1 LLQLH
6 DIGPAPPA
14 APPCLRRLFVGNIP
28 KTCTHRELL
37 AVFSSCGR
45 VIDLRLHT
53 ARFTRAHSGSA
64 FLW

>member
-1 LLQLH
+1 MMS
-6 DIGPAPPA
+6 PAPRA

-53 ARFTRAHSGSA
+53 ERTTRASNGSA